1 MYHIKILS
9 PADHP
14 LYLEHI
20 RANYKNSRMDDPELM
35 NKITNGL
42 TKDDNKIIFALFD
55 GDKIKASIYTRKK
68 ITVSEYIV
76 VNYRTSSTT
85 FFSKKMFLALWS
97 AVFDYYE
104 NIGYFKWLSIRK
116 IDLFSARFKGLGSNE
131 PFHKYETAIE
141 YAPKIYTNN
150 EFFYNSMLFNGIP
163 ESADIKDYILISGFC
178 KQEYR
183 KMFYNLN
190 FI

>member
-1 MYHIKILS
+1 MYNIKILE
-9 PADHP
+9 PNDYP
-14 LYLEHI
+14 LYVEHVN
-20 RANYKNSRMDDPELM
+20 ANYKNSRMDDPELM
-35 NKITNGL
+35 NKITDGL
-42 TKDDNKIIFALFD
+42 SKDNKIIFAVFD
-55 GDKIKASIYTRKK
+55 EGKIKASIYTSKR
-68 ITVSEYIV
+68 ISVTEYIV
-76 VNYRTSSTT
+76 VNYRTSSTA

-104 NIGYFKWLSIRK
+104 SIGYFKWLSIRK
-116 IDLFSARFKGLGSNE
+116 IDLFSDRFKGLGHLE

-183 KMFYNLN
+183 KMFDNLN

>member
-1 MYHIKILS
+1 MYTIKILE
-9 PADHP
+9 PDDYP
-14 LYLEHI
+14 LYIEHVN
-20 RANYKNSRMDDPELM
+20 ANYKNSRMVDTELM
-35 NKITNGL
+35 NKVTIGL
-42 TKDDNKIIFALFD
+42 SKYNKVIFAVFHE
-55 GDKIKASIYTRKK
+55 GKIKASIYTTKR
-68 ITVSEYIV
+68 ISVAEYIV

-85 FFSKKMFLALWS
+85 FFSKKMFLALWT
-97 AVFDYYE
+97 AVFEYYE
-104 NIGYFKWLSIRK
+104 SIGYFKWLSIRK
-116 IDLFSARFKGLGSNE
+116 IDLFSARFKGLGYVE

-163 ESADIKDYILISGFC
+163 ESTDIKDYILISGFC

-183 KMFYNLN
+183 KMFDNLN

>member
-1 MYHIKILS
+1 
-9 PADHP
+9 
-14 LYLEHI
+14 
-20 RANYKNSRMDDPELM
+20 
-35 NKITNGL
+35 
-42 TKDDNKIIFALFD
+42 
-55 GDKIKASIYTRKK
+55 
-68 ITVSEYIV
+68 
-76 VNYRTSSTT
+76 
-85 FFSKKMFLALWS
+85 MFLALWS

-116 IDLFSARFKGLGSNE
+116 IDLFSDRFKDLGHLE

-150 EFFYNSMLFNGIP
+150 EFFYNTMLFNGIP
-163 ESADIKDYILISGFC
+163 ESSDIKDYILISGFC

-183 KMFYNLN
+183 KMFDNLN